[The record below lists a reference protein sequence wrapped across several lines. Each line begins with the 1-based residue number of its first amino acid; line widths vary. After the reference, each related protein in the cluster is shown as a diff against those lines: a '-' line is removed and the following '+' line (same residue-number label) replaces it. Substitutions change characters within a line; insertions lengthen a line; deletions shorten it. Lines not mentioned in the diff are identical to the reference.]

1 MAAAEAYVL
10 EDIVQVRGGAPV
22 LTLARLAVAAGR
34 ITAVLGPSG
43 AGKTTLMRLLAVLE
57 PPAQGRLVCLGEEPW
72 AATGSLTRGGGPVD
86 EGRRV
91 ALRRRLALVSQ
102 RPLLLSGTVAANVAY
117 GLRLRGL
124 PRTETDARV
133 AWALASSG
141 LTALARRAAR
151 SLSGGEQQRVALA
164 RALALLPEVLLLD
177 EPTANLDPANVA
189 AIERAVA
196 AAVAERGLTVVI
208 VTHNINQARRLADDC
223 VFLAGGRLIESGGA
237 QDFFNRPRT
246 PEVQAFLSGAMIY

>member
-1 MAAAEAYVL
+1 MAASEAYIL
-10 EDIVQVRGGAPV
+10 EDIIQVRGGAPV
-22 LTLARLAVAAGR
+22 LTLARLTVTAGR
-34 ITAVLGPSG
+34 VTAVLGPSG
-43 AGKTTLMRLLAVLE
+43 AGKTTLMRLLALLE
-57 PPAQGRLVCLGEEPW
+57 PPARGRLSCFGEDPW
-72 AATGSLTRGGGPVD
+72 AAAGPAAAEGRPAG

-102 RPLLLSGTVAANVAY
+102 RPVLLSGTVAANVAY

-124 PRTETDARV
+124 PRAEADARV
-133 AWALASSG
+133 GWALASCG
-141 LTALARRAAR
+141 LTAFARRAAR

-246 PEVQAFLSGAMIY
+246 PEAQAFLSGAMIY